1 MMSTVG
7 ALWASNVRND
17 ETRGCRAATEQGDTH
32 VAAKSTTTGI
42 PRATFASM
50 VGERIRSSIIEG
62 ELQPG
67 SQLHEVELAA
77 SFGVS
82 RGPVR
87 EALQRLIQEGL
98 LSSEPH
104 RGVFVPVMSAEDIA
118 DIYLAREALEGAAV
132 RRIIGTSRA
141 PAACKALDKAVRSM
155 EAAERAGDWKALA
168 SRDLDFHAAL
178 VAAAESPRLDRMFTT
193 VISETRL
200 CLSMLTSE
208 IKGRDSLVEEHRE
221 ITEMIRAEDAEGAMV
236 TLTKHFDE
244 AVVTLQGHV
253 ADAEDDATDEQ
264 AG

>member
-1 MMSTVG
+1 M
-7 ALWASNVRND
+7 A
-17 ETRGCRAATEQGDTH
+17 TR
-32 VAAKSTTTGI
+32 TTPTGI

-87 EALQRLIQEGL
+87 EALQRLVQEGL
-98 LSSEPH
+98 LRSEPH
-104 RGVFVPVMSAEDIA
+104 RGVFVPVMSADDIV

-132 RRIIGTSRA
+132 RRIIETGRA
-141 PAACKALDKAVRSM
+141 AAAGKALDRIVRSM
-155 EAAERAGDWKALA
+155 ETAEKAEDWKALA
-168 SRDLDFHAAL
+168 SRDLDFHNAL
-178 VAAAESPRLDRMFTT
+178 VAAAESPRLERMFTT

-208 IKGRDSLVEEHRE
+208 LEGRDFLVEEHRE
-221 ITEMIRAEDAEGAMV
+221 ISAMVRAEDTEGALKA
-236 TLTKHFDE
+236 LTKHFDD
-244 AVVTLQGHV
+244 AVVTLQLHGGPAEGDV
-253 ADAEDDATDEQ
+253 AGDVEDEQ

>member
-1 MMSTVG
+1 V
-7 ALWASNVRND
+7 
-17 ETRGCRAATEQGDTH
+17 AT
-32 VAAKSTTTGI
+32 KSATTGI

-50 VGERIRSSIIEG
+50 VGERIRASIIDG

-67 SQLHEVELAA
+67 AQLHEVELAA

-98 LSSEPH
+98 LRSEPH
-104 RGVFVPVMSAEDIA
+104 RGVFVPVMSADDIV

-132 RRIIGTSRA
+132 RRIIATARA
-141 PAACKALDKAVRSM
+141 ATAAKALDRVVRSM
-155 EAAERAGDWKALA
+155 EAAEKAEDWGAFA
-168 SRDLDFHAAL
+168 SRDLDFHTAL
-178 VAAAESPRLDRMFTT
+178 VSAAESPRLERMFTT

-208 IKGRDSLVEEHRE
+208 LKGRDFLVDEHRA
-221 ITEMIRAEDAEGAMV
+221 ITEMIRAEDTEGAMV
-236 TLTKHFDE
+236 ALTKHFDE
-244 AVVTLQGHV
+244 ALVTLQRRGGG
-253 ADAEDDATDEQ
+253 AEDQAEHEQ